1 LSTPG
6 RTAGAVYKNLQ
17 GAQNLAWHP
26 KAEREMT
33 TSQPAAPTVERLRED
48 QITVA
53 AGVLARAFQN
63 DPPLAYGIPN
73 PAERARM
80 LPMFM
85 KPFVTFASLFGEAYV
100 TAGKL
105 ESVAIWLPLDNLDE
119 TPEHDHQAGI
129 NTIPSIVGTEASARF
144 MNIIRFVEAFHQRFA
159 ADRHLY
165 LQWLG
170 VEPSRQGQGLGSATI
185 TPELRRADSEAL
197 PCYLETFQPRNVPLY
212 LKHGFQ
218 IMAEEV
224 EPASGL
230 RAWFF
235 LRRPR

>member
-1 LSTPG
+1 
-6 RTAGAVYKNLQ
+6 
-17 GAQNLAWHP
+17 
-26 KAEREMT
+26 MT
-33 TSQPAAPTVERLRED
+33 TSQPASPTIERLRED
-48 QITVA
+48 QVSA
-53 AGVLARAFQN
+53 AAEVLAHAFQN
-63 DPPLAYGIPN
+63 DPPLAYGIPD
-73 PAERARM
+73 PADRTRI

-85 KPFVTFASLFGEAYV
+85 KPFVTFANLFGEAYI

-105 ESVAIWLPLDNLDE
+105 ESVALWLPLDNLE
-119 TPEHDHQAGI
+119 ERPEHDHQAGI
-129 NTIPSIVGTEASARF
+129 DRIPSIVGTEASARF
-144 MNIIRFVEAFHQRFA
+144 TNIIRFVEAFHQRFA

-170 VEPSRQGQGLGSATI
+170 VEPSRQGQGLGSATM
-185 TPELRRADSEAL
+185 TPELRRADAERL

-224 EPASGL
+224 EPASCL

-235 LRRPR
+235 LRRPL

>member
-1 LSTPG
+1 MPG
-6 RTAGAVYKNLQ
+6 RTASAVYKDLQ
-17 GAQNLAWHP
+17 AAQNLGWHP
-26 KAEREMT
+26 KEEREMT
-33 TSQPAAPTVERLRED
+33 TSQPAPTVERLRED
-48 QITVA
+48 QISA
-53 AGVLARAFQN
+53 AAAVLARAFQD
-63 DPPLAYGIPN
+63 DPPIAYGIPN

-80 LPMFM
+80 LPGFM

-105 ESVAIWLPLDNLDE
+105 ESVAIWLLLDNLDE

-129 NTIPSIVGTEASARF
+129 DTIPSIVGTEAHVRF
-144 MNIIRFVEAFHQRFA
+144 MNLVQFVERFHQRFA

-185 TPELRRADSEAL
+185 TPQLRRADSEGL
-197 PCYLETFQPRNVPLY
+197 SCYLETFQPRNVPLY

-224 EPASGL
+224 EPASRL

-235 LRRPR
+235 LRRTR

>member
-1 LSTPG
+1 MT
-6 RTAGAVYKNLQ
+6 T
-17 GAQNLAWHP
+17 
-26 KAEREMT
+26 T
-33 TSQPAAPTVERLRED
+33 TSQPASPSVERLRED
-48 QITVA
+48 QIPAA

-63 DPPLAYGIPN
+63 DPPLAYGIPD
-73 PAERARM
+73 PAERARI

-85 KPFVTFASLFGEAYV
+85 KPFVTFASLFGEVYV
-100 TAGKL
+100 AVGKL

-129 NTIPSIVGTEASARF
+129 DTIPSIIGTESSARF
-144 MNIIRFVEAFHQRFA
+144 MNIIRFVEGFHRRFA
-159 ADRHLY
+159 AGRHLY

-185 TPELRRADSEAL
+185 TPELRRADSEGL

-224 EPASGL
+224 EPVSGL

>member
-1 LSTPG
+1 MRRISLG
-6 RTAGAVYKNLQ
+6 IRKL
-17 GAQNLAWHP
+17 
-26 KAEREMT
+26 EREMT
-33 TSQPAAPTVERLRED
+33 TSQLTSPTIERLRED
-48 QITVA
+48 QISA
-53 AGVLARAFQN
+53 AAEVLAHAFQN
-63 DPPLAYGIPN
+63 DPPLAYGIPD
-73 PAERARM
+73 PAERARV

-119 TPEHDHQAGI
+119 MPERDHQAGI
-129 NTIPSIVGTEASARF
+129 DRIPSIVGTEASARF
-144 MNIIRFVEAFHQRFA
+144 TNIIRFVEAFHQRFA

-185 TPELRRADSEAL
+185 TPELRRADAEGL

-224 EPASGL
+224 EPASCL